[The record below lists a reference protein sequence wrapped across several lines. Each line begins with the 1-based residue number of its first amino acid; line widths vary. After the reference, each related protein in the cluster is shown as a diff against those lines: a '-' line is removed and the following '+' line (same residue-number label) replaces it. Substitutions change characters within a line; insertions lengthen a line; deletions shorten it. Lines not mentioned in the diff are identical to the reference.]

1 MLRSI
6 VNIKAFAAA
15 FLLMLCFA
23 FGGQPAS
30 AGEAQQWHHTSFD
43 KAKKQAAKKGMP
55 LFIYL
60 HKPDCGRCITT
71 WKGISTDPALQK
83 RLKKEVVL
91 VYVDTSANRPDFQK
105 AYASI
110 RTKGGSFGTPLIG
123 IVGKDGTVL
132 VDNEG
137 YASVAQINGFL
148 DKIK

>member
-1 MLRSI
+1 
-6 VNIKAFAAA
+6 VNVKALTAA
-15 FLLMLCFA
+15 FLLALCFA
-23 FGGQPAS
+23 FGAQSAS
-30 AGEAQQWHHTSFD
+30 AGEAQKWHHTSFD
-43 KAKKQAAKKGMP
+43 KAKTKAAKKGMP

-60 HKPDCGRCITT
+60 HKPDCGRCIST
-71 WKGISTDPALQK
+71 WNGINNDPVLQK

-91 VYVDTSANRPDFQK
+91 VYVDTAGNRADFQK

-110 RTKGGSFGTPLIG
+110 RSKGGSFGTPLIG
-123 IVGKDGTVL
+123 IVGKDGKVL